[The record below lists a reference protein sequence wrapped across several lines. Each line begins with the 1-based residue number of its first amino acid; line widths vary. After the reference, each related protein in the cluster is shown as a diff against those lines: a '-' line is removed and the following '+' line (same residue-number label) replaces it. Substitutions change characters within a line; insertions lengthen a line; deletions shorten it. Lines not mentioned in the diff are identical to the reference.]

1 MNVMFV
7 TLGCPKNTV
16 DSEYMGHLIDRHGHS
31 LVGSPDEAHAV
42 IINTCGFIE
51 DAVQE
56 SLEVIRDFAD
66 RKAEGIIEKLVVTGC
81 LVQRY
86 GDQIRES
93 IPQVD
98 HLLNVDGLD
107 SVLTVLETGRKEIVT
122 AGSLTT
128 PPQSIA
134 DTSQGRRLVS
144 TPSPTAYLKLSEG
157 CNNRCSYC
165 LIPTLRGSLRSR
177 APEEIIAEASWLLE
191 RGVKELV
198 LIAQD
203 TTAYGLEQGN
213 PDAFPELLQRL
224 AAINNEGWIRIL
236 YTHPAHITD
245 RIIDTLAAHS
255 CICNYLDIPFQHVED
270 RILLAMGRR
279 VTRSDIDTLITRIR
293 SRIPDVI
300 LRTTFILGFPGES
313 KQEFSSLLSFLEQHQ
328 LDHAGFF
335 AYSPEEGTPAALMPG
350 QVASDIV
357 QERLQQAY
365 HVQNDIALKKKQKL
379 IGTRDTVLVEAFDPD
394 LPAWVARSFAQAP
407 DIDGVVYLD
416 SWSGRTGEWLEVEYI
431 DADAVDLVAAA
442 VNSAGVGPEAG

>member
-1 MNVMFV
+1 MNVLFV

-16 DSEYMGHLIDRHGHS
+16 DSEYMAHLINSHGHI
-31 LVGSPDEAHAV
+31 LVASPQEAQAV
-42 IINTCGFIE
+42 VINTCGFIE

-56 SLEVIRDFAD
+56 SLEVIRDFAA

-86 GDQIRES
+86 GAQIRES

-107 SVLTVLETGRKEIVT
+107 AVLTVLETGRKGIVT
-122 AGSLTT
+122 TSKLTT

-134 DTSQGRRLVS
+134 DTSQGRRVVS
-144 TPSPTAYLKLSEG
+144 TPAPTAYLKLSEG
-157 CNNRCSYC
+157 CDNRCSYC
-165 LIPTLRGSLRSR
+165 LIPALRGSLRSR
-177 APEEIIAEASWLLE
+177 ASEEIIAEASWLLE

-224 AAINNEGWIRIL
+224 ATINTEGWIRIL
-236 YTHPAHITD
+236 YMHPAHITD
-245 RIIDTLAAHS
+245 RIIDTVAAHT
-255 CICNYLDIPFQHVED
+255 CICNYLDIPFQHVDD
-270 RILLAMGRR
+270 RILKAMKRR

-313 KQEFSSLLSFLEQHQ
+313 EQEFGSLLSFLEQHQ

-350 QVASDIV
+350 QVASNIV
-357 QERLQQAY
+357 QERLLRAY
-365 HVQNDIALKKKQKL
+365 HVQNDIAFKKKRKF
-379 IGTRDTVLVEAFDPD
+379 IGKRDTVLVEAFDPD
-394 LPAWVARSFAQAP
+394 LPAWIARNCAQAP

-416 SWSGRTGEWLEVEYI
+416 SWSGQTGEWLEVEYI
-431 DADAVDLVAAA
+431 DADAVDLVAAV
-442 VNSAGVGPEAG
+442 VNTAEAG